1 MREILFRG
9 KRIGNGEW
17 VEGYYAKAQ
26 DYISEIEFHIIFP
39 LDLELFPHSEFSTF
53 EDIAPE
59 TACQYTGLKDK
70 NGTKIFEGDVVKAV
84 LPPTDSRAGFEWPVA
99 AVVYQNCVFGFVD
112 RHGGITPLSGY
123 ASSVQFEVIG
133 NVHDNPEL
141 MEVRYAE

>member
-9 KRIGNGEW
+9 KKELTGTW
-17 VEGYYAKAQ
+17 VEGDIRFWCSGGVSIFKDDYTYAL
-26 DYISEIEFHIIFP
+26 HHVNP
-39 LDLELFPHSEFSTF
+39 NTVG
-53 EDIAPE
+53 
-59 TACQYTGLKDK
+59 QYTGLTDK
-70 NGTKIFEGDVVKAV
+70 NGAKIFEGDVVKAV

-141 MEVRYAE
+141 MEVDHE